1 VHTPGHTSGHVSF
14 LLDRSGGVLLAG
26 DAVGNR
32 RGRLGVSPRL
42 VTADPAAAAASAAK
56 LASLRFEIAV
66 FGHGSPL
73 TERAVERFRA
83 LAGS

>member
-1 VHTPGHTSGHVSF
+1 
-14 LLDRSGGVLLAG
+14 
-26 DAVGNR
+26 
-32 RGRLGVSPRL
+32 